1 MERLYCFFIG
11 WSKLAFTVA
20 KSEFV
25 YRHLITSLMRAV
37 HAIIT

>member
-1 MERLYCFFIG
+1 MERLYRFLIG
-11 WSKLAFTVA
+11 WSKLTFMVV

-25 YRHLITSLMRAV
+25 YRHHITSLMRAV